1 MHLAKTTNKSS
12 KKKAIQPNNAFS
24 FKSDNLPQK
33 IKKKF
38 YQKVV
43 CFFFKQDNDILNP
56 KL

>member
-33 IKKKF
+33 IKNKLTKRLF
-38 YQKVV
+38 
-43 CFFFKQDNDILNP
+43 CFF
-56 KL
+56 